1 MLMQTQSV
9 KKAILMLVFC
19 LHLVMSAVA
28 FTGIVDEKAKNSKF
42 TLNSLNRYS
51 KKGISLSAIKSNLN
65 YKGLTLLNNSSSLM
79 NSNTELNSQLQY
91 NNGNTSY
98 IYPYKIKV
106 KVPKFKVPEN
116 RN

>member
-1 MLMQTQSV
+1 MLMQNKSV
-9 KKAILMLVFC
+9 KKTILMLGIS
-19 LHLVMSAVA
+19 LHLVLAAVA

-42 TLNSLNRYS
+42 TLNSLNKYS
-51 KKGISLSAIKSNLN
+51 KKGLSLSAIKSNLN
-65 YKGLTLLNNSSSLM
+65 YKGLTLANNNSSLM
-79 NSNTELNSQLQY
+79 QANTELNSLLQY